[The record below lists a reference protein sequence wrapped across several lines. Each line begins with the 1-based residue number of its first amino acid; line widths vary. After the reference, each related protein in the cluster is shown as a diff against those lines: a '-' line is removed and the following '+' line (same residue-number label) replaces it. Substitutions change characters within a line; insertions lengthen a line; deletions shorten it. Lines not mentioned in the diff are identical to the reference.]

1 VHAIPEEGGR
11 VTYTEEQIRR
21 AFERHQGCFTII
33 PVSFASLM
41 AELDHVHDFA
51 DGDTVT
57 AKEIRDAF
65 TRVLPDGRCRR
76 CGSKF
81 HGNDVPSEYFLR
93 DISKHREKM
102 DAA

>member
-1 VHAIPEEGGR
+1 M
-11 VTYTEEQIRR
+11 TYTEEQIRR
-21 AFERHQGCFTII
+21 AWEKKGQSAGSS
-33 PVSFASLM
+33 PVNALI
-41 AELDHVHDFA
+41 EQLRKDGHVHDFA

-65 TRVLPDGRCRR
+65 TRVLPYGRCLR

-81 HGNDVPSEYFLR
+81 HGNDIPSEYFLR
-93 DISKHREKM
+93 DISEHREKM